1 MVGVSR
7 APWNGVY
14 PFVLGVNIN
23 GGLSS
28 RLMCVWTW
36 CIGCLCGEK
45 SRVLPACFIT
55 LRLSYINLLFVLG
68 DDGTYM
74 YGIIQWSPG
83 PIQGVLV
90 LPVV

>member
-1 MVGVSR
+1 M
-7 APWNGVY
+7 
-14 PFVLGVNIN
+14 
-23 GGLSS
+23 
-28 RLMCVWTW
+28 
-36 CIGCLCGEK
+36 
-45 SRVLPACFIT
+45 LPACFIT